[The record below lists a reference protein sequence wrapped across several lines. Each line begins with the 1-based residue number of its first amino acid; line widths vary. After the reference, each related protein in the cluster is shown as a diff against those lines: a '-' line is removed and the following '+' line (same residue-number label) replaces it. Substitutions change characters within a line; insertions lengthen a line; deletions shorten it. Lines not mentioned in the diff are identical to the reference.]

1 MENVVDQ
8 PENGEINDIVD
19 SVGKMEI
26 DVHTEKSDTRNS
38 SRVHESGTFPCLECD
53 FVAKTKLGLSKH
65 MVSKHNA
72 PNKKDKKRER
82 VFEEKLDKVES
93 LEAQESDPKNG
104 SSTKDAV
111 VAPPKKQRVKRDEI
125 DPQMWEEK
133 EKIVRR
139 LKALEFKFGN
149 KVEWKCDL
157 DIHTPLRVL
166 QQEERLIM
174 SMIAE
179 KCGEQV
185 CYDLILIGAQTLE
198 AGTQHAMVKPYF
210 NLAHYPS
217 HVDANRE
224 DIMQCLS
231 EIMAQYPDL
240 GALMKPEMRLLMA
253 LGGAAVQC
261 ASHNKKREIVSK

>member
-1 MENVVDQ
+1 MVDQ

-19 SVGKMEI
+19 SVERMEI
-26 DVHTEKSDTRNS
+26 DNPPVEKSDTRNS

-93 LEAQESDPKNG
+93 LEAQENDPKNN
-104 SSTKDAV
+104 TKDAV

-139 LKALEFKFGN
+139 LKALEFKFGT

-198 AGTQHAMVKPYF
+198 AGTQHAMIKPYF

>member
-1 MENVVDQ
+1 MVDQ

-19 SVGKMEI
+19 SVEKMEI
-26 DVHTEKSDTRNS
+26 DNPPVEKSDTRNS

-93 LEAQESDPKNG
+93 LETAAAAQENPPG
-104 SSTKDAV
+104 HPLPPVPSS
-111 VAPPKKQRVKRDEI
+111 KKQRVRRDEI
-125 DPQMWEEK
+125 DPQMFEEK

-139 LKALEFKFGN
+139 LKALEFKFGT